1 MNKTLLDSYTMEY
14 RYAMMYEYEAIA
26 ECRSNIE
33 KLAGKEKASYIIVQ
47 IIYKLNLTPR
57 PVRIMSPEGE

>member
-1 MNKTLLDSYTMEY
+1 MEY